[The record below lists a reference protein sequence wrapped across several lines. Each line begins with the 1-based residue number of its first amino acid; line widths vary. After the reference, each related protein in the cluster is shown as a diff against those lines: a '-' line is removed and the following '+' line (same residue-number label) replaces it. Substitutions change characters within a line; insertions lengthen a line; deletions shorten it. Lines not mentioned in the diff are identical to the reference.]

1 MKKRILTQ
9 IVLLILVATMCL
21 LSSCNIEQLRGEQG
35 VQGEKGDTG
44 ATGATGNG
52 IASITAE
59 KVDGGTK
66 VIVQY
71 TDPALPN
78 IEFMI
83 PDGEKG
89 EQGEQGIQGE
99 QGEQGIQGEQGE
111 QGIQGEKGDKGDQGL
126 TGEKGDKGDKGE
138 DGRGIL
144 KTEIIDGFLWIT
156 FTDDP
161 ENSINVGRVL
171 PEESTTSKQEPETSE
186 PENNNQP
193 SSGNIDNGVL
203 KDTSTDVMDVPANM
217 ELLEDKIATEDTND
231 ESIQAT
237 VVLYTLDGDVVN
249 WTTENDL
256 LYVIT
261 KGNNR
266 LVVINSQTME
276 PIYNVPL
283 AGVPAEMNIVGDKI
297 YISMPD
303 LYKIDIFSKSTC
315 TKESSLYF
323 DREVS
328 SFALDGDYIYY
339 SEHDQHCEVFK
350 MNLATG
356 AEQKIQTG
364 NVYSFYYPK
373 VYLNQEDRILYIGES
388 GGSGS
393 AIYYFDADTL
403 ALKSVFKKDNYGIT
417 NHTRDI
423 FHVGDEIYWGNYCLS
438 DTNARELVGRYGTA
452 SYGSVTYASE
462 ELVSTYEGLFLAETY
477 ECVIDYFDA
486 GFNFEYLL
494 VTESYNFFFRQRS
507 LDKNIIVG
515 VNFDFQ

>member
-1 MKKRILTQ
+1 MKK
-9 IVLLILVATMCL
+9 LILAMMSL
-21 LSSCNIEQLRGEQG
+21 LLVLTLASCNFTYTVIENFNNN
-35 VQGEKGDTG
+35 
-44 ATGATGNG
+44 AN
-52 IASITAE
+52 
-59 KVDGGTK
+59 
-66 VIVQY
+66 
-71 TDPALPN
+71 
-78 IEFMI
+78 
-83 PDGEKG
+83 
-89 EQGEQGIQGE
+89 
-99 QGEQGIQGEQGE
+99 
-111 QGIQGEKGDKGDQGL
+111 
-126 TGEKGDKGDKGE
+126 
-138 DGRGIL
+138 
-144 KTEIIDGFLWIT
+144 
-156 FTDDP
+156 
-161 ENSINVGRVL
+161 
-171 PEESTTSKQEPETSE
+171 ESTTEPASTTTPTETEESLTQTETTEPETSELETSELETSEPEASEPEASEPEASEPEASEPETSE
-186 PENNNQP
+186 PEASEPEVSEPEVSEPEVSEPEASEPEASEPEVSEPEVSEPENNNPP

-203 KDTSTDVMDVPANM
+203 KDTSTDVMDIPANM
-217 ELLEDKIATEDTND
+217 EMLEDKIATEDTNG

-249 WTTENDL
+249 WKTENDF

-303 LYKIDIFSKSTC
+303 LYKIDIFSKSTG

-328 SFALDGDYIYY
+328 SFALDGEYIYY

-388 GGSGS
+388 GSSGS

-477 ECVIDYFDA
+477 ECVINYFDA
-486 GFNFEYLL
+486 GFNFEYLI

-507 LDKNIIVG
+507 LDKNIIIG
-515 VNFDFQ
+515 INFDIQ